1 MAEILHIQPWE
12 MGKLTP
18 WEHDAYV
25 ARTNAELKARQEAH
39 RASQL
44 RRRG

>member
-12 MGKLTP
+12 MGRLTP

-25 ARTNAELKARQEAH
+25 ARTKAELDARVKANQRNT
-39 RASQL
+39 
-44 RRRG
+44 